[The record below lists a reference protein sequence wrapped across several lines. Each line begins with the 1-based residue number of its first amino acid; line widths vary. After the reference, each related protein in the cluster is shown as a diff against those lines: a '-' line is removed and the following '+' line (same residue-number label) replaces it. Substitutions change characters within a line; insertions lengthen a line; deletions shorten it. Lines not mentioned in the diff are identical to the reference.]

1 MYRRVDLRLNGYF
14 SLCSD
19 FYAGRWSDNEWLHIK
34 GLVNVLVNRN
44 VHGFGGKGPLP
55 RDERALGRPNPASAF
70 AVPSKGMIMSRAG
83 SNPRKMCDLQLMCSR
98 TSVVGCHLQ
107 SISRDRSRP

>member
-55 RDERALGRPNPASAF
+55 RDERALGRPSPASAF
-70 AVPSKGMIMSRAG
+70 AVPSKGTIMSRAG
-83 SNPRKMCDLQLMCSR
+83 SNPRMMCDLQS
-98 TSVVGCHLQ
+98 
-107 SISRDRSRP
+107 